1 MDLPREVGG
10 VPDFPLPHFPAAASL
25 RHDSRTM
32 NLPPGITRERMEH
45 LELAEL
51 ALEGDPQALE
61 SVVVMLQ
68 STDLVAALR
77 SRGASDTEA
86 ADILG
91 DLAGDC
97 FGGERAKGGLHRLLG
112 RYNGACP
119 LPAFLRHVAINRL
132 ISLKRR
138 QAARPVARQES
149 EDDLDPMDHL
159 PAPAAGSTADEN
171 LIPLLRDAVVR
182 AFQAVDAERLVV
194 FRLVHS
200 YGVPQK
206 RVGGLWGWH
215 ESKTSRTLD
224 SLREDLKASILEE
237 IRRADPWLQLEWD
250 DFLSLC
256 GESID
261 LFAG

>member
-1 MDLPREVGG
+1 MNRS
-10 VPDFPLPHFPAAASL
+10 PAISDEL
-25 RHDSRTM
+25 
-32 NLPPGITRERMEH
+32 IEH
-45 LELAEL
+45 LEWAEL
-51 ALEGDPQALE
+51 ALEGDPTATE
-61 SVVVMLQ
+61 AVMKMLR
-68 STDLVAALR
+68 SDDLVAALR
-77 SRGASDTEA
+77 SRGASETEA

-119 LPAFLRHVAINRL
+119 LPAFFRHVAVNRL
-132 ISLKRR
+132 ITLKRK
-138 QAARPVARQES
+138 QALRPEAS
-149 EDDLDPMDHL
+149 KGTDDDEDPIDRVPS
-159 PAPAAGSTADEN
+159 PASGNAADET

-182 AFQAVDAERLVV
+182 AFQAVDVERMVV

-206 RVGGLWGWH
+206 RVGAVWGWH
-215 ESKTSRTLD
+215 ESKTSRALD
-224 SLREDLKASILEE
+224 ALREDLKTSIIAE

-261 LFAG
+261 LFAS